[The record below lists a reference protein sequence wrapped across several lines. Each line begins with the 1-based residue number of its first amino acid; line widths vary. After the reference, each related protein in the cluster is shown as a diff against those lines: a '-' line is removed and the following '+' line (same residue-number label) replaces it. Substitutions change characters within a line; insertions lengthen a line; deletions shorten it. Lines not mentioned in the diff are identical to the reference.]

1 MNQIEIEMVEKG
13 NQAAKPAVTA
23 PQPAELL
30 RINTSGALLADGVG
44 RWLAPALGILGGI
57 TLSYM
62 LQIVNPPGSIIGRM
76 FDLRRWE
83 TIIPV
88 AIFCVFCWGLLTSM
102 FRWMQVRAL
111 RRMSSVAY
119 IDQIERTLRD
129 HGLESASASL
139 DHPSIRVSP
148 LLRRIKA
155 VLQQWGT
162 TPSLQ
167 EADIV
172 LQQHVAHD
180 EEKVHQ
186 NYTLIRLFVW
196 ALPVLGL
203 IGTVIGISLA
213 VGGFADFLGGGIDD
227 VSEIKKN
234 LVSVTAGLSFAFLIT
249 LEGLATSLIL
259 MFITSALQTAEVG
272 IYGRAQKAITNMFLP
287 LLQQVVR
294 GKSGETGNQLDAASM
309 EIWRQSLEQSAQA
322 VLGVIKSTAGQILGG
337 ISSQQQVQRTQMDE
351 WAEKYS
357 AALDRSTS
365 LLIEG
370 VDMVTDVA
378 GKTFSQLT
386 ASTSQLLDR
395 MDKHDRV
402 LAAVL
407 NQHQTL
413 MAQVLSELGRLVS
426 EQSRTLEQNT
436 STLRDVAMT
445 TERAKE
451 SNEVLVRNF
460 KELNDNN
467 GNWLQSL
474 TALADVMNKQNGRS
488 EQMLQVYE
496 SLIRATSELAGLQ
509 KALHAATHQLHE
521 TGLGETLASVRDTL
535 SSVVPVLENFRRPF
549 VLQAMPVPLDGQ
561 NA

>member
-1 MNQIEIEMVEKG
+1 MNQIEIEMVEPGSQVGKPVV
-13 NQAAKPAVTA
+13 AAR
-23 PQPAELL
+23 QPAELL
-30 RINTSGALLADGVG
+30 RINTSGARLADGVG
-44 RWLAPALGILGGI
+44 RWLAPALGILGGVA
-57 TLSYM
+57 LSYM
-62 LQIVNPPGSIIGRM
+62 LQVANPPGSIIGRM

-88 AIFCVFCWGLLTSM
+88 AIFCVFCWGLLASM
-102 FRWMQVRAL
+102 FRWLQVRAL
-111 RRMSSVAY
+111 RRMSSIEY
-119 IDQIERTLRD
+119 IEQIERTLREQ
-129 HGLESASASL
+129 GLESASASL
-139 DHPSIRVSP
+139 EHPSILVSP

-155 VLQQWGT
+155 VLQQWGA

-167 EADIV
+167 DADIV
-172 LQQHVAHD
+172 LQQHIAHD

-287 LLQQVVR
+287 LLQRVAGV
-294 GKSGETGNQLDAASM
+294 KSGATGNQLDTVST
-309 EIWRQSLEQSAQA
+309 EIWRQSLEQSAQT
-322 VLGVIKSTAGQILGG
+322 VLKVIESTAERILGG
-337 ISSQQQVQRTQMDE
+337 ISSQQETQRARMDE
-351 WAEKYS
+351 WAGKYS
-357 AALDRSTS
+357 ATLDKSTS

-370 VDMVTDVA
+370 IDMVTDTA
-378 GKTFSQLT
+378 GKTFNQLT
-386 ASTSQLLDR
+386 ASTSQLVDR
-395 MDKHDRV
+395 MDKHDKV

-413 MAQVLSELGRLVS
+413 MAQILRELARLVS
-426 EQSRTLEQNT
+426 EQSRTLEENA
-436 STLRDVAMT
+436 STLREVATT

-460 KELNDNN
+460 RELNDNN
-467 GNWLQSL
+467 GNWLLSL
-474 TALADVMNKQNGRS
+474 SALAEVMNKQNGRS
-488 EQMLQVYE
+488 EQMLQAYE
-496 SLIRATSELAGLQ
+496 SLIKATNELAVLQ
-509 KALHAATHQLHE
+509 KALHEATHQLHE
-521 TGLGETLASVRDTL
+521 TGLSATLASVRDTL

-549 VLQAMPVPLDGQ
+549 VLQAMPVSLDGQ
-561 NA
+561 NS